1 MDELILSE
9 MEAEEFAERTDIVKI
24 RIEEGITE
32 IPAGIFMHC
41 TNLKEVI
48 LPHSL
53 KRIEDGAFFGCTALS
68 HIVLPQSLETIGEYA
83 FSESGLVEITVPST
97 VGRIGEMVLYHCE
110 KLTELNILSVNTQV
124 GKDAYC
130 HTPSLNHGY
139 IACGYPEEETKA
151 SVFISTLLVLDAFEK
166 HSEIIQTKALQL
178 FRMEQNLYL
187 QEIIER
193 NMVGAM
199 KNITG
204 MNLLDQ
210 ETILKYLQL
219 SNQKK
224 KYEISLLL
232 LKASQNTAEEE
243 FDL

>member
-1 MDELILSE
+1 MNELFISE
-9 MEAEEFAERTDIVKI
+9 IEEEEYAEREDIIKMI
-24 RIEEGITE
+24 IEEGITE
-32 IPAGIFMHC
+32 IPAGAFMHC
-41 TNLKEVI
+41 INLKEVI
-48 LPHSL
+48 LPNTL
-53 KRIEDGAFFGCTALS
+53 KNIGDGAFFGCSALS
-68 HIVLPQSLETIGEYA
+68 HVVLPDSLEEIGEYA

-97 VGRIGEMVLYHCE
+97 VSRIGEMVLYHCE
-110 KLTELNILSVNTQV
+110 KLKELNILSVNTKV

-232 LKASQNTAEEE
+232 LKVSQNTAEKE

>member
-83 FSESGLVEITVPST
+83 FSESGLMEITVPPSVNT
-97 VGRIGEMVLYHCE
+97 IGEMAFYHCE
-110 KLTELNILSVNTQV
+110 KLRELNIVSADTKI

-130 HTPSLNHGY
+130 HTPSLIHGF
-139 IACGYPEEETKA
+139 IGSGYPAYETKA
-151 SVFISTLLVLDAFEK
+151 SAFISTLLVLDTFEK
-166 HSEIIQTKALQL
+166 HSEEIQEKAIKL
-178 FRMEQNLYL
+178 FCEEPDLYL
-187 QEIIER
+187 AEMIQR
-193 NMVGAM
+193 NMISSLKTV
-199 KNITG
+199 TDH
-204 MNLLDQ
+204 NLADREMIQ
-210 ETILKYLQL
+210 KYLQL
-219 SNQKK
+219 SVRKK
-224 KYEISLLL
+224 RHEMSLIL
-232 LKASQNTAEEE
+232 LKASQNTAEKE